1 MSIGRLSP
9 TRITVAFSRGSTR
22 EAWVRKL
29 SIDDWV
35 ENRNSDLKGCY
46 EWCGYS
52 FFFVKFGP
60 EAGIHEGGNS
70 LPSEAQLPLRP
81 GASDPPVHEE
91 DGNDSG
97 VSSRAA
103 ERGRKAVEALTGT
116 SFRMSRAYDG
126 TAISARDNVTLEGV
140 PASGYEARRLGCLE
154 RGEIGPAASTKAED
168 LNEEA
173 WRVSLESERLSP
185 PEADD
190 LPIWMGIETPF
201 VRPSGLSH
209 DSEDSRSAGSF
220 EFLGEAADE
229 KTCGGSP

>member
-1 MSIGRLSP
+1 MSG
-9 TRITVAFSRGSTR
+9 VATP
-22 EAWVRKL
+22 
-29 SIDDWV
+29 
-35 ENRNSDLKGCY
+35 
-46 EWCGYS
+46 
-52 FFFVKFGP
+52 FFVKFGP
-60 EAGIHEGGNS
+60 EDGIHEGVNS

-81 GASDPPVHEE
+81 GGGDPPVHEE
-91 DGNDSG
+91 DGKDGG

-140 PASGYEARRLGCLE
+140 PASGYEARRLGCLK
-154 RGEIGPAASTKAED
+154 RGEIGPAASSKAED

-190 LPIWMGIETPF
+190 LPIWMGVETPV
-201 VRPSGLSH
+201 VRPPGLSH

-220 EFLGEAADE
+220 ELLGEAAEE
-229 KTCGGSP
+229 KTCSGSP